1 MFYESYFPQE
11 TSTRD
16 VAGIFKQETA
26 RTLFL
31 LLLLALILKAYF
43 IQLTAKMT
51 VFWFVLPL
59 RR

>member
-1 MFYESYFPQE
+1 MSPISPKKLQHEMLQVFS
-11 TSTRD
+11 SK
-16 VAGIFKQETA
+16 KQQG
-26 RTLFL
+26 LFFFFFFW
-31 LLLLALILKAYF
+31 LALILKAYF

>member
-1 MFYESYFPQE
+1 MSPISPKKLQHEMLQVFS
-11 TSTRD
+11 SK
-16 VAGIFKQETA
+16 KQQG
-26 RTLFL
+26 LFFF
-31 LLLLALILKAYF
+31 LLALILKAHF